1 MSLIKL
7 LSIIFGLGMAL
18 TSCSEQTMRNKTTY
32 EIIQEELLKKEG
44 KKNHVYKDSR
54 NLLTYGV
61 GHLVTAEDVKDLG
74 LTGLVKEVKV
84 GGTTGYKLVEGENA
98 KFQYLK
104 NSKGKIYDNKVTL
117 NGKPLTVDEEK
128 VNDTFSKDLESKY
141 LQAKAS
147 IPDLD
152 SMGASEQA
160 AAVSGFFRG
169 DLSGSP
175 KTLRLINQG
184 KFEEAAKEFLDHKE
198 YKTTDDQGIKSRM
211 EGIASNIRTMGM
223 SQRGYEMMPDDGFNR
238 PRSGGRDPGN
248 YIQRAQ
254 AALFPNAYGSTMEE
268 YRKQLEAETG
278 IQSTLPRTSQGEI
291 DTAAFMA
298 PDQGSAMEQSKGNWW
313 DNPLTDWMKSF
324 R

>member
-1 MSLIKL
+1 
-7 LSIIFGLGMAL
+7 
-18 TSCSEQTMRNKTTY
+18 MRNKTTY

-74 LTGLVKEVKV
+74 LTGLVKKVKV

-104 NSKGKIYDNKVTL
+104 NSKGITYGNKVTL

-128 VNDTFSKDLESKY
+128 VNATFSKDLESKY

-147 IPDLD
+147 IPNLD
-152 SMGASEQA
+152 RMGASEQA

-211 EGIASNIRTMGM
+211 EGIASNIRTMGI
-223 SQRGYEMMPDDGFNR
+223 SQRGYEMLPDPQQFANSDNTWVR
-238 PRSGGRDPGN
+238 MAELNGGTTMDAGMQGVGNMEVTQAQRD
-248 YIQRAQ
+248 QE
-254 AALFPNAYGSTMEE
+254 AANWAKM
-268 YRKQLEAETG
+268 RDQLERETG
-278 IQSTLPRTSQGEI
+278 IYRTQAPQAPV
-291 DTAAFMA
+291 AAPQEERA
-298 PDQGSAMEQSKGNWW
+298 WW
-313 DNPLTDWMKSF
+313 ENPLTDWMRSF